1 MLFRSNLS
9 HLLNGQ
15 DTTSLLAQMQSK
27 LKRADDTIGSM
38 SEMLED
44 KLSVANKELTQS
56 LTGLVEQNVVRS
68 VNSSIAAS
76 NRSNGAV
83 LKSLQQISDDIK
95 NIPTA
100 EVPKPIDLS
109 PALKKIEGILDK
121 KLNNR
126 IVEFD
131 VIRDPTS
138 GLIQKI
144 VITEGSV

>member
-1 MLFRSNLS
+1 MGNLS

-38 SEMLED
+38 SEMLEE
-44 KLSVANKELTQS
+44 KLSASNKELTQS

-76 NRSNGAV
+76 NKSNGAV
-83 LKSLQQISDDIK
+83 LKSLQQISDDIQ

-100 EVPKPIDLS
+100 EVPKPVDLS
-109 PALKKIEGILDK
+109 PALKKIEGILDR

-131 VIRDPTS
+131 VIRDPMS